1 MAAACHTD
9 ATVACLA
16 VAHLRMLAGRLL
28 SQGELPHYMHQARPP
43 TRTSNNTRMV
53 RDKQEPW
60 LVLYIGMGLG

>member
-1 MAAACHTD
+1 
-9 ATVACLA
+9 
-16 VAHLRMLAGRLL
+16 MLAGRLL